1 MEQES
6 KWIRD
11 IQRSGSRQ
19 AAERLVEWYYDEIYI
34 FVYRQTRHKEDAM
47 DLTRASSLRS
57 SGRCPPTTR
66 RRRPSAPG
74 SIASLTTR
82 SLTPAASPGP

>member
-19 AAERLVEWYYDEIYI
+19 AAENLVERYY
-34 FVYRQTRHKEDAM
+34 V
-47 DLTRASSLRS
+47 
-57 SGRCPPTTR
+57 
-66 RRRPSAPG
+66 
-74 SIASLTTR
+74 
-82 SLTPAASPGP
+82 